1 MPWESAHRSGTVRPS
16 RFPSAH
22 PPKCALLPC
31 ASCPYAG
38 RVIER
43 IGSLAATGSSVTP
56 WLIVAGVVVLLGV
69 IALVIAGIVRSRR
82 AERQVQDAAE
92 PDAGAGP
99 SAPVEPGSPVEP
111 SSPVG
116 PGGPV
121 EPSSPVD
128 DGGAENPQT
137 HQQPRDPTQADDGP
151 LK

>member
-1 MPWESAHRSGTVRPS
+1 
-16 RFPSAH
+16 
-22 PPKCALLPC
+22 
-31 ASCPYAG
+31 
-38 RVIER
+38 VIER

-69 IALVIAGIVRSRR
+69 IALVVAGIVRSRR

-99 SAPVEPGSPVEP
+99 SAPVEPGSPV
-111 SSPVG
+111 G

-121 EPSSPVD
+121 EPSSPID